1 VAGEKILFADD
12 EEQIRKLLSTFLT
25 RRGYEVRTV
34 TDGLEALR
42 AIREDPPHLVISDVN
57 MPNMNGFELTRRL
70 REDRKTS
77 RIPII
82 ILSARKHA
90 DDVLE
95 GYAKGADE
103 YIPKPVEMS
112 IIAAKVE
119 TLLRRTA
126 LSGGGATAAGTAAG
140 DRRGGLVIT
149 FLRGK
154 GGVGATSLAVNT
166 AVALTSSRTYRVT
179 LLDLNLEFGNAAM
192 LMDLRPAATLADLAE
207 MPEIDDKAVEIA
219 TAHHASGVDLVSGA
233 DLPQRAELVTIAT
246 VQKTLDRLRAS
257 SDYVIV
263 DAPPTFSQIA
273 LAALDASEVA
283 CVVTAPHLASL
294 RATADILD
302 VLVKLQFP
310 RDRVLLLLDRTS
322 QRGLENDEI
331 GAFFKRR
338 PDVVVP
344 YAPAFDDAADA
355 GQPLVTTVGTDMAA
369 AAVIRELAAKVA
381 NLARS
386 RTAPA

>member
-1 VAGEKILFADD
+1 MLDRAD
-12 EEQIRKLLSTFLT
+12 
-25 RRGYEVRTV
+25 
-34 TDGLEALR
+34 
-42 AIREDPPHLVISDVN
+42 H
-57 MPNMNGFELTRRL
+57 
-70 REDRKTS
+70 
-77 RIPII
+77 
-82 ILSARKHA
+82 
-90 DDVLE
+90 
-95 GYAKGADE
+95 
-103 YIPKPVEMS
+103 
-112 IIAAKVE
+112 
-119 TLLRRTA
+119 
-126 LSGGGATAAGTAAG
+126 
-140 DRRGGLVIT
+140 
-149 FLRGK
+149 
-154 GGVGATSLAVNT
+154 
-166 AVALTSSRTYRVT
+166 
-179 LLDLNLEFGNAAM
+179 
-192 LMDLRPAATLADLAE
+192 LAE
-207 MPEIDDKAVEIA
+207 SLDRA
-219 TAHHASGVDLVSGA
+219 GL
-233 DLPQRAELVTIAT
+233 AELVSDARGMSAH

-263 DAPPTFSQIA
+263 DAPPTFSQIV

-338 PDVVVP
+338 PDLVVP